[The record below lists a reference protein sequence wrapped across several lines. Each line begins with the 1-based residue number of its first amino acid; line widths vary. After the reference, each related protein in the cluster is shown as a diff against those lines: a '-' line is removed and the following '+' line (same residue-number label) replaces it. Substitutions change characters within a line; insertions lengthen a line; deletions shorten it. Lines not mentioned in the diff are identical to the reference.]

1 MKPLQ
6 LVMQAFGPYARRETI
21 DFRSLGNRTMFVI
34 SGKTGSGKT
43 TIFDGISYAI
53 YGKASGEDRSPTELR
68 SQFANNEDITEV
80 ELIFSLRGRSYRIWR
95 SPQQDKKKARGDG
108 YTTINARSELYVYD
122 EDGKEQ
128 LLAANVREVDEKI
141 KGLIQLDANQFRQI
155 LMIPQGEFR
164 KLLTSDSKDKELIL
178 QRLFHTELYKTI
190 QEKLKSEADDLK
202 KSVETAIEERTR
214 ELHRIHSEENEELQ
228 SLLLENPLNDHQ
240 ILQLLSP
247 QIERMG
253 KKEKELHQKYEKVQ
267 ENRDVLQKD
276 LAEAKG
282 LVEQYDLQDKL
293 RKQKESLLTL
303 KPEIEAIDQN
313 ILLAQRAS
321 RLLQQDEYCHKL
333 NRNLNELKSQFANL
347 TEKKQEISE
356 KLMAAKET
364 LTEEAKK
371 ENLREEAS
379 KRVTQL
385 ENMEKDIDSLDALMK
400 DTDEVKERYEKQQ
413 EMVKKQS
420 EQIAFL
426 QKGLKTREKRLEE
439 GEKGQEELF
448 QLEKTLQEKL
458 SLFDE
463 INEIQKM
470 YHKLKH
476 VQIQHEKRREQY
488 RKLQYQMQDA
498 SETLTFLEKKWNSAQ
513 AALLARGLS
522 DEVPCPV
529 CGSEHHPMPAVEVD
543 SLPSEEDLK
552 EAKGKQQELEREE
565 KELSLVIAQ
574 EETKM
579 ESIQEQI
586 DDIFKKISEKDRDFD
601 QIENEDTIY
610 KMTKEIDSLKQ
621 SITAK
626 QKDIEQLKAMKEEVR
641 KGRNKLEELEVSRGK
656 NQETLQELNTLFHT
670 KNTRLEKVKESIP
683 KELRTKDRF
692 LQVIQEEKQGLKEL
706 KAAFESAQKQYY
718 ELTNLESVKESQ
730 VKDKK
735 SHIEK
740 VHSEMKTEREAFLA
754 LLTEQGFSHYK
765 AFQEAKKS
773 EADIMVLQQKVK
785 KFGEDLRSVSDRLSD
800 IDQLLKDK
808 QLPDVKGIEDNITQ
822 VTQELKVVNDELNRV
837 MTNKKENM
845 LILARVTAINE
856 GIKHLESSYQVV
868 GHLAEVARGQNA
880 NRITFER
887 YVLASF
893 LEDILQ
899 VANERLIKMT
909 SGRYQLIRKTDRSKG
924 NVQSGLELLVFDQY
938 TGQERHVKTLSGGES
953 FKASLALALGL
964 ADVVQQYAGG
974 VSLETMFID
983 EGFGTLDPESLD
995 HAIEALMDI
1004 QSSGR
1009 LVGLISHV
1017 PELKER
1023 IDARLEVISSQSGSR
1038 TEFQFLA

>member
-6 LVMQAFGPYARRETI
+6 LVMQAFGPYAGRETI
-21 DFRSLGNRTMFVI
+21 DFRELGNRTMFVI

-68 SQFANNEDITEV
+68 SQFASNDDITEV
-80 ELIFSLRGRSYRIWR
+80 ELLFSLRGRTYRIWR
-95 SPQQDKKKARGDG
+95 SPQQDKKKARGEG

-122 EDGKEQ
+122 EGGNEQ

-202 KSVETAIEERTR
+202 RAVETSMEERTR
-214 ELHRIHSEENEELQ
+214 ELLRIHFEENEELQ

-240 ILQLLSP
+240 ILHLLPP
-247 QIERMG
+247 QIEKMEE
-253 KKEKELHQKYEKVQ
+253 KEKELQQQYENVQ
-267 ENRDVLQKD
+267 EKRDVLQKEM
-276 LAEAKG
+276 AEAKG
-282 LVEQYDLQDKL
+282 LVEQYDLQEKL
-293 RKQKESLLTL
+293 SNQKQYLLTL
-303 KPEIEAIDQN
+303 KPEMESIDEA

-321 RLLQQDEYCHKL
+321 RLIQQDEYCHKL
-333 NRNLNELKSQFANL
+333 NRDLNELKSQSARL
-347 TEKKQEISE
+347 SEEKQVFSE
-356 KLMAAKET
+356 KLMTAKTALEAET
-364 LTEEAKK
+364 KN
-371 ENLREEAS
+371 ENLRDQVS
-379 KRVTQL
+379 KRITQL
-385 ENMEKDIDSLDALMK
+385 ENMENDIDSLDALVT
-400 DTDEVKERYEKQQ
+400 DTEELKERYERQQQIITKQT
-413 EMVKKQS
+413 
-420 EQIAFL
+420 EQISFL
-426 QKGLKTREKRLEE
+426 QNGIKEREERLKE
-439 GEKGQEELF
+439 GESGQEDLF
-448 QLEKTLQEKL
+448 HLEKTLQEKL
-458 SLFDE
+458 SLLDQVSE
-463 INEIQKM
+463 LQKM
-470 YHKLKH
+470 EQNLQRVKTEEETFK
-476 VQIQHEKRREQY
+476 EQY
-488 RKLQYQMQDA
+488 GQLQHRVRDS
-498 SETLTFLEKKWNSAQ
+498 SETVAFLEETWNSAQ

-522 DEVPCPV
+522 DHAPCPV
-529 CGSEHHPMPAVEVD
+529 CGSEHHPNPAVKVD
-543 SLPSEEDLK
+543 SLPSAEDLK
-552 EAKGKQQELEREE
+552 AAKRKQQELEREE
-565 KELSLVIAQ
+565 KELSLAIAQ
-574 EETKM
+574 VETKTQG
-579 ESIQEQI
+579 IQEQMEYAI
-586 DDIFKKISEKDRDFD
+586 NKIREKKHDFNPLEVD
-601 QIENEDTIY
+601 GTLNG
-610 KMTKEIDSLKQ
+610 MRVEIDSLKTD
-621 SITAK
+621 ITAK
-626 QKDIEQLKAMKEEVR
+626 KKDVDQIRAVREEIR
-641 KGRNKLEELEVSRGK
+641 KGREKLEELEGLRGK
-656 NQETLQELNTLFHT
+656 NQENLQELNTLYHT
-670 KNTRLEKVKESIP
+670 KNTTLEKVKESIP
-683 KELRTKDRF
+683 EDLRTKTQF
-692 LQVIQEEKQGLKEL
+692 LNVLSKEKHKQIEL
-706 KAAFESAQKQYY
+706 KASFERAQKQYY
-718 ELTNLESVKESQ
+718 ELINLYSVKESQ
-730 VKDKK
+730 LKDKEAQ
-735 SHIEK
+735 IEK
-740 VHSEMKTEREAFLA
+740 VNAEMKTERESFLA
-754 LLTEQGFSHYK
+754 LLSQQGFSHYK

-773 EADIMVLQQKVK
+773 EEEIQALQEKVK

-800 IDQLLKDK
+800 MDQLLKDK
-808 QLPDVKGIEDNITQ
+808 QPPDVKKIEESIIQ
-822 VTQELKVVNDELNRV
+822 VTQELRSVNDELNKV
-837 MTNKKENM
+837 MTNRKENE
-845 LILARVTAINE
+845 LIMKRVITINE
-856 GIKHLESSYQVV
+856 GIKHFESRYQTV

-899 VANERLIKMT
+899 VANERLTKMT

-974 VSLETMFID
+974 VSLETMFVD

-1038 TEFQFLA
+1038 AEFQFLA

>member
-6 LVMQAFGPYARRETI
+6 LVMQAFGPYAGRETI

-68 SQFANNEDITEV
+68 SQFANDDHVTEV
-80 ELIFSLRGRSYRIWR
+80 ELIFSLRGKSYRIWR

-128 LLAANVREVDEKI
+128 LLGANVREVDEKI
-141 KGLIQLDANQFRQI
+141 KELIQLDANQFRQI

-190 QEKLKSEADDLK
+190 QEKLKVEADDLR
-202 KSVETAIEERTR
+202 KSVESSIEERTR
-214 ELHRIHSEENEELQ
+214 ELLRIHFEENEELQ
-228 SLLLENPLNDHQ
+228 SLLLENPLNDHR

-247 QIERMG
+247 QIEEMEV
-253 KKEKELHQKYEKVQ
+253 KEKELQQKYEKVQ
-267 ENRDVLQKD
+267 EQRDVLQKE
-276 LAEAKG
+276 LVEAKG
-282 LVEQYDLQDKL
+282 LVEQYDLQEKL
-293 RKQKESLLTL
+293 RSQKESLLTL
-303 KPEIEAIDQN
+303 KPEMEAIDRD

-321 RLLQQDEYCHKL
+321 RLVQQDEYCHKL
-333 NRNLNELKSQFANL
+333 NRNLNELKGQLAVL
-347 TEKKQEISE
+347 TQEKQAISE

-364 LTEEAKK
+364 LIEEEKR
-371 ENLREEAS
+371 ENHRDEAS
-379 KRVTQL
+379 KRVTEL
-385 ENMEKDIDSLDALMK
+385 ENMEKDIDSLNTLMK
-400 DTDEVKERYEKQQ
+400 DTNEVKGRYEKHQ
-413 EMVKKQS
+413 EIVTKQT
-420 EQIAFL
+420 EKMAFL
-426 QKGLKTREKRLEE
+426 QEGIKVREKSIEE
-439 GEKGQEELF
+439 GEKGQVDLF
-448 QLEKTLQEKL
+448 QLEKNLQEKL
-458 SLFDE
+458 SLFDQM
-463 INEIQKM
+463 NEMQKM
-470 YHKLKH
+470 HHRLNHIQIQREKRKDQYSQLHKL
-476 VQIQHEKRREQY
+476 
-488 RKLQYQMQDA
+488 MQDA
-498 SETLTFLEKKWNSAQ
+498 SETLAFLEGKWNSAQ

-522 DEVPCPV
+522 DHDPCPV
-529 CGSEHHPMPAVEVD
+529 CGSEHHPKPAHEVD

-552 EAKGKQQELEREE
+552 MAKGKLQELEREE
-565 KELSLVIAQ
+565 KEMSMAIAQ
-574 EETKM
+574 DETKM

-586 DDIFKKISEKDRDFD
+586 EDIFKKICEKDKEIIRG
-601 QIENEDTIY
+601 ENEDTLL

-621 SITAK
+621 AISAK
-626 QKDIEQLKAMKEEVR
+626 QKEVEQVKAMREEVR
-641 KGRNKLEELEVSRGK
+641 KGREKLEELEGSRGK

-670 KNTRLEKVKESIP
+670 KNTTLEKVKESIP
-683 KELRTKDRF
+683 DELRTKTQF
-692 LQVIQEEKQGLKEL
+692 LQVLQGEKQGLKEL
-706 KAAFESAQKQYY
+706 KASFERAQKQYY
-718 ELTNLESVKESQ
+718 ELKNLDSVKESQ
-730 VKDKK
+730 VKDKET
-735 SHIEK
+735 HIEK
-740 VHSEMKTEREAFLA
+740 VQFDMKTEREAFLS

-773 EADIMVLQQKVK
+773 ESEIMVLQEKVK

-800 IDQLLKDK
+800 IEKLLKDK
-808 QLPDVKGIEDNITQ
+808 QMPDVKGIEENITG
-822 VTQELKVVNDELNRV
+822 VTEKLKVVNDELNRV
-837 MTNKKENM
+837 MTNKKENV
-845 LILARVTAINE
+845 LILSRVTAINE

-909 SGRYQLIRKTDRSKG
+909 SGRYQLIRKSDRSKG

-1038 TEFQFLA
+1038 TEFHFLA

>member
-6 LVMQAFGPYARRETI
+6 LVMQAFGPYAGRETI
-21 DFRSLGNRTMFVI
+21 DFRSLGHRTMFVI

-68 SQFANNEDITEV
+68 SQFASNDVITEV
-80 ELIFSLRGRSYRIWR
+80 ELTFSLRGKSYRIWR
-95 SPQQDKKKARGDG
+95 SPQQDKKKARGEG

-128 LLAANVREVDEKI
+128 LLAANVRDVDEKI

-190 QEKLKSEADDLK
+190 QEKLKFEADDLK
-202 KSVETAIEERTR
+202 KSVETSMEERTR
-214 ELHRIHSEENEELQ
+214 ELLRIHFEENEELQ
-228 SLLLENPLNDHQ
+228 SLLLENPLNDHH
-240 ILQLLSP
+240 ILHLLP
-247 QIERMG
+247 AHIESMEIR
-253 KKEKELHQKYEKVQ
+253 EKEIQLNYESVQ
-267 ENRDVLQKD
+267 EKRDDLQKQLQEAEGLVDQFVLQ
-276 LAEAKG
+276 E
-282 LVEQYDLQDKL
+282 KL
-293 RKQKESLLTL
+293 REQKESLLKL
-303 KPEIEAIDQN
+303 KSEIESIDRD

-321 RLLQQDEYCHKL
+321 RLVPQDEYCHKL
-333 NRNLNELKSQFANL
+333 SRNLKELKVQLAQL
-347 TEKKQEISE
+347 TEE
-356 KLMAAKET
+356 KNSITQKLQVAKET
-364 LTEEAKK
+364 LKEEKNN
-371 ENLREEAS
+371 ENLRDEVS
-379 KRVTQL
+379 KKITQL
-385 ENMEKDIDSLDALMK
+385 EEMEKDIDSLDKLMK
-400 DTDEVKERYEKQQ
+400 DTKEMKESYEKQQ
-413 EMVKKQS
+413 DIVKKQE
-420 EQIAFL
+420 EQISFL
-426 QKGLKTREKRLEE
+426 QEGIKSREKRLEE
-439 GEKGQEELF
+439 GENGQEDLFKLEKSLQENQSFLEQVNEIKKMDQKF
-448 QLEKTLQEKL
+448 QLVHKQE
-458 SLFDE
+458 
-463 INEIQKM
+463 Q
-470 YHKLKH
+470 KLK
-476 VQIQHEKRREQY
+476 EQY
-488 RKLQYQMQDA
+488 LHLQKQSMDA
-498 SETLTFLEKKWNSAQ
+498 SETLAHLEEKWHSAQ
-513 AALLARGLS
+513 AAHLAKGLV
-522 DEVPCPV
+522 DHAPCPV
-529 CGSEHHPMPAVEVD
+529 CGSEHHPHPAASVD
-543 SLPSEEDLK
+543 SLPSQEDLK
-552 EAKGKQQELEREE
+552 VAKEKQEELNQEE
-565 KELSLVIAQ
+565 KRMSLAIAQ

-579 ESIQEQI
+579 QGIQDQI
-586 DDIFKKISEKDRDFD
+586 DDIVRKIRVKRSDFDRD
-601 QIENEDTIY
+601 
-610 KMTKEIDSLKQ
+610 EIDDTLSQMTSEMEALKRTMAEKKREVEQ
-621 SITAK
+621 AK
-626 QKDIEQLKAMKEEVR
+626 VLREEVR
-641 KGRNKLEELEVSRGK
+641 KGREKLEELDGSRLK
-656 NQETLQELNTLFHT
+656 NLDKLQELNTLFLT
-670 KNTRLEKVKESIP
+670 KDTTLQKVKEGIP
-683 KELRTKDRF
+683 YELRSKDQF
-692 LQVIQEEKQGLKEL
+692 NKVLKEQKQKREEL
-706 KAAFESAQKQYY
+706 KTAYERAQKQYY
-718 ELTNLESVKESQ
+718 ELENMYSVKESQ
-730 VKDKK
+730 VRDKETQ
-735 SHIEK
+735 IEK
-740 VHSEMKTEREAFLA
+740 VDDEMKTEREAFLT

-773 EADIMVLQQKVK
+773 EAEILGLQEKVK
-785 KFGEDLRSVSDRLSD
+785 KYGEDLRSVSDRLHD
-800 IDQLLKDK
+800 IEKHLQDK
-808 QLPDVKGIEDNITQ
+808 HKPDVKSIEENISR
-822 VTQELKVVNDELNRV
+822 VTEELRLVNEKFNKI
-837 MTNKKENM
+837 MTNTKENK
-845 LILARVTAINE
+845 LILSRVTSINE
-856 GIKHLESSYQVV
+856 GIKHLESRYQMV

-924 NVQSGLELLVFDQY
+924 NVQSGLELLIFDQY

>member
-6 LVMQAFGPYARRETI
+6 LMMQAFGPYAGREII
-21 DFRSLGNRTMFVI
+21 DFRALGNRTMFVI

-43 TIFDGISYAI
+43 TIFDGLSYAI

-68 SQFANNEDITEV
+68 SQFAQNDDLTEV
-80 ELIFSLRGRSYRIWR
+80 ELLFSLRGKTYRIWR
-95 SPQQDKKKARGDG
+95 SPQQDKKKSRGDG
-108 YTTINARSELYVYD
+108 FTTINARSELYVFD
-122 EDGKEQ
+122 HDGKEQ
-128 LLAANVREVDEKI
+128 ILAANVREVDEKV
-141 KGLIQLDANQFRQI
+141 KELIQLDANQFRQI

-164 KLLTSDSKDKELIL
+164 KLLTSDSRDKELIL

-190 QEKLKSEADDLK
+190 QEKLKIEADDLK
-202 KSVETAIEERTR
+202 KAVETSIEERTR
-214 ELHRIHSEENEELQ
+214 ELLRIHFDENEELQ

-240 ILQLLSP
+240 ILQLLPP
-247 QIERMG
+247 QIERMEG
-253 KKEKELHQKYEKVQ
+253 YEKELHQQYERVQ
-267 ENRDVLQKD
+267 NKRDVLQKD

-282 LVEQYDLQDKL
+282 LVEQYGLQDKL
-293 RKQKESLLTL
+293 RNQKEALLAL
-303 KPEIEAIDQN
+303 KPEMESIDHD
-313 ILLAQRAS
+313 ILLAQRAA
-321 RLLQQDEYCHKL
+321 RLVQQDEYCHKL
-333 NRNLNELKSQFANL
+333 NRNLKELKSQFVTLSEENHD
-347 TEKKQEISE
+347 ISE
-356 KLMAAKET
+356 RLVAAKET

-371 ENLREEAS
+371 ENLRDEAS
-379 KRVTQL
+379 KQVTRL

-400 DTDEVKERYEKQQ
+400 ETIEVKERYEKHQ
-413 EMVKKQS
+413 EMVTKQS

-426 QKGLKTREKRLEE
+426 QEGIKTREKRIED
-439 GEKGQEELF
+439 GEKAHADLF

-458 SLFDE
+458 LLLDE
-463 INEIQKM
+463 INEMKKM
-470 YHKLKH
+470 DGRLRN
-476 VQIQHEKRREQY
+476 VQIQYKNKREQY
-488 RKLQYQMQDA
+488 RQLQDHIKDA
-498 SETLTFLEKKWNSAQ
+498 SETLAFLEEKWNSAQ

-522 DEVPCPV
+522 DEAPCPV
-529 CGSEHHPMPAVEVD
+529 CGSEHHPSPAVEVD

-552 EAKGKQQELEREE
+552 VAKAKQNELEREE

-586 DDIFKKISEKDRDFD
+586 DDLFKKISEKDMDLVQD
-601 QIENEDTIY
+601 EIDDSIV
-610 KMTKEIDSLKQ
+610 KMTKEIDTLKKA
-621 SITAK
+621 ITEK
-626 QKDIEQLKAMKEEVR
+626 QEEVEKVKAIR
-641 KGRNKLEELEVSRGK
+641 EELRRGREKQEELEGSKEK
-656 NQETLQELNTLFHT
+656 NQEILQELNTFYHT
-670 KNTRLEKVKESIP
+670 KNTTLEKVKESIP
-683 KELRTKDRF
+683 DDLRTKTHF
-692 LQVIQEEKQGLKEL
+692 LQVLNQEKKRLKEL
-706 KAAFESAQKQYY
+706 KASFERAQTQYY
-718 ELTNLESVKESQ
+718 ELTNLDSVKKAQVKEKESQ
-730 VKDKK
+730 
-735 SHIEK
+735 IEK
-740 VHSEMKTEREAFLA
+740 VQSEMKTEREAFLA
-754 LLTEQGFSHYK
+754 LLTEQGFPHYK
-765 AFQEAKKS
+765 AFLEAKKS
-773 EADIMVLQQKVK
+773 ETEIMELQEKVK
-785 KFGEDLRSVSDRLSD
+785 KFGEDLRSVSDRLLD
-800 IDQLLKDK
+800 IDQRLKDK
-808 QLPDVKGIEDNITQ
+808 QMPEIKGIEENIDQ
-822 VTQELKVVNDELNRV
+822 VTQELKVVNDDLNRV
-837 MTNKKENM
+837 RTNKKENK
-845 LILARVTAINE
+845 LILSRVTAINE
-856 GIKHLESSYQVV
+856 GIKHLESRYQVV
-868 GHLAEVARGQNA
+868 GHLAEIARGQNA

-1004 QSSGR
+1004 QNSGR

-1038 TEFQFLA
+1038 TEFHFLA